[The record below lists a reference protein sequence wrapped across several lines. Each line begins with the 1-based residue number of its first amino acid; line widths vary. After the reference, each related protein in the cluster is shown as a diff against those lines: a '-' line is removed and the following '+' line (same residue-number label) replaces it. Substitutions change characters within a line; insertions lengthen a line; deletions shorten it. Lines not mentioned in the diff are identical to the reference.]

1 MNFFNKAQLPQT
13 RPASGGGAGSR
24 GMPSGHAHRTST
36 TNLAVTPAPAGTYAP
51 GTVLSVNA
59 TKVVVERFLAQ
70 GGFAHVYVVLV
81 GNEQFQAVLK
91 RGACPDQESL
101 KDLEKEIYFM
111 RQLNGHKNIVKYVD
125 SSIQKARNG
134 GFEVFILMEYCRGG
148 HLVDFLNTR
157 LSNRLTEPEILTIFS
172 DVCEAVAHMHYS
184 NPPIIHR
191 DIKVENVLIAND
203 GYKLCDFGSATT
215 QIVLPGTSMS
225 AADIRLLEDEIGKYT
240 TLQYRAPELCDLY
253 QKRGLTE
260 KMDMWALGVLL
271 YKLCFFTTPFEDSG
285 TLAILN
291 VRYTMPSHPSYSR
304 NLLNLIELM
313 LVADVGARADIY
325 QVYSAVC
332 RLRGLPCTLRNKC
345 IDAPSPHS
353 TSRTNTPPHTSLA
366 DQSAHSDAR
375 RLSSN
380 ISSPTTLNNMS
391 TSTPDLMSLS
401 SNPNLATQQVL
412 PMRRGRPPKH
422 GKTLSNSTNV
432 ADLTA
437 SASLLNLSSPHNP
450 FAESRSVSSN
460 RLTAPPEFFN
470 NADLTAAKPGNVNRL
485 TAPPEFFDRVEGF
498 RAQAGKMFS
507 PGTFPTREG
516 FQGSGFDPFPV
527 VDRQQAQQQQDQRV
541 NQHQHNHHQQQ
552 RQQQQQQ
559 PHVNFQ
565 QQEDQQPQFNPF
577 DPFQPV
583 PLRRDTTRS
592 IPDLKINTT
601 TPSIPSPL
609 PSNLFSPQRP
619 FQKSTSEI
627 RLNAVDPST
636 RIHGHSR
643 NKSWAQGRSPGNASG
658 SESASR
664 ESLNSSGSSF
674 GVNVAGLVR
683 QFHQM
688 GGSGEQHHMSG
699 PASTA
704 GTGSG
709 YATGTSS
716 PAMGFQQLTGSGTP
730 SPALSPVRSS
740 TGIVNVSG
748 PMPGQ
753 THIAHPPLPTS
764 QLPMP
769 LQTTYAPPPPKPPRG
784 TVPSQQPSPMSPLP
798 GTTFPQ
804 PDPFTLLASNSVL
817 STPSSSVG
825 PADWTPLSPSLVGS
839 FASPQPRAQMDQRL
853 TSQQQH
859 QQRLSRGDEF
869 LRGLMDG
876 KS

>member
-13 RPASGGGAGSR
+13 RPASGGGAGNR
-24 GMPSGHAHRTST
+24 GMPSGHAHRTSAS
-36 TNLAVTPAPAGTYAP
+36 NLAVSPAPPGTYAP

-101 KDLEKEIYFM
+101 KDLEKEIHFM

-313 LVADVGARADIY
+313 LVADVSARADIY
-325 QVYSAVC
+325 QIYSTVC
-332 RLRGLPCTLRNKC
+332 RLRGLPCTLRNKYA
-345 IDAPSPHS
+345 DGPSTHS
-353 TSRTNTPPHTSLA
+353 TSRTNTPPHTPFG
-366 DQSAHSDAR
+366 DQSAHTDAR

-391 TSTPDLMSLS
+391 ASTPDLMTLS
-401 SNPNLATQQVL
+401 SNPNLATQQVM

-437 SASLLNLSSPHNP
+437 SVSLLNVSSPHNP

-470 NADLTAAKPGNVNRL
+470 NADLSAPKPGNVNRL

-498 RAQAGKMFS
+498 GAQPGKMFS
-507 PGTFPTREG
+507 PGTFPAGEA
-516 FQGSGFDPFPV
+516 FQGSASDPFSV
-527 VDRQQAQQQQDQRV
+527 VDRQPVQQQQDQRV
-541 NQHQHNHHQQQ
+541 NHQQQ
-552 RQQQQQQ
+552 RQQQ
-559 PHVNFQ
+559 PRVNFQ

-577 DPFQPV
+577 DPFRPV

-627 RLNAVDPST
+627 RLNAVDLST

-643 NKSWAQGRSPGNASG
+643 NKSWAQGRSPGDASG

-688 GGSGEQHHMSG
+688 EG
-699 PASTA
+699 A
-704 GTGSG
+704 GATPHVRAGVDGRDRSG
-709 YATGTSS
+709 YATGPPRLRRDFSNSLDLVHPHRLFSRSIFNWHCQRVGTDAWSNTYYS
-716 PAMGFQQLTGSGTP
+716 PIRSHISLTH
-730 SPALSPVRSS
+730 AAADNVR
-740 TGIVNVSG
+740 
-748 PMPGQ
+748 
-753 THIAHPPLPTS
+753 PPTT
-764 QLPMP
+764 
-769 LQTTYAPPPPKPPRG
+769 QTTPRNC
-784 TVPSQQPSPMSPLP
+784 
-798 GTTFPQ
+798 
-804 PDPFTLLASNSVL
+804 AI
-817 STPSSSVG
+817 
-825 PADWTPLSPSLVGS
+825 PAT
-839 FASPQPRAQMDQRL
+839 
-853 TSQQQH
+853 
-859 QQRLSRGDEF
+859 
-869 LRGLMDG
+869 
-876 KS
+876 